1 MKEMIKRVRE
11 DRGGFTLAE
20 LLIVVAIIAVLVA
33 VAIPVFANASDEA
46 TKSTALSDIR
56 GVTASAATTA
66 LLNGDK
72 ITGTV
77 YYEGVVDRSG
87 HVTNV
92 KKSTQTAATDPSV
105 VEEWLK
111 DKDKG
116 ETLTIVVGISDA
128 TATS

>member
-1 MKEMIKRVRE
+1 MKEMMKRVRE
-11 DRGGFTLAE
+11 ERGGFTLAE

-33 VAIPVFANASDEA
+33 VAIPVFTNASDEA

-66 LLNGDK
+66 LLKGDT
-72 ITGTV
+72 ITGSA

-87 HVTNV
+87 HVTDV
-92 KKSTQTAATDPSV
+92 KKSSATEATSTAV

-111 DKDKG
+111 DKSKG
-116 ETLTIVVGISDA
+116 DTLTIVVEISDA